1 MRKQKARERERERE
15 GQRERD
21 TRERYERKRD
31 RERDNEQKTEPG
43 RIRSKSPRTWPQQV
57 GDFNRGGKTMSEREM
72 TNRRQKL
79 EGWQGQVSF

>member
-1 MRKQKARERERERE
+1 MSRKKDKTDKKDFAKTESERERERE

-57 GDFNRGGKTMSEREM
+57 GDFNRGGKTKSEREM
-72 TNRRQKL
+72 TNRR
-79 EGWQGQVSF
+79 